1 MPVPRR
7 RKSTAALSLLV
18 KSPLVLLKLF
28 DIDFMFQKL
37 RLPLFYAFA
46 PGVVIIGMF
55 TEPSPATWFDLINI
69 W

>member
-7 RKSTAALSLLV
+7 RKSTGILSLV

-37 RLPLFYAFA
+37 RTPLLYGFA
-46 PGVVIIGMF
+46 PGVVILGMF
-55 TEPSPATWFDLINI
+55 TEPSPASWFDLINI